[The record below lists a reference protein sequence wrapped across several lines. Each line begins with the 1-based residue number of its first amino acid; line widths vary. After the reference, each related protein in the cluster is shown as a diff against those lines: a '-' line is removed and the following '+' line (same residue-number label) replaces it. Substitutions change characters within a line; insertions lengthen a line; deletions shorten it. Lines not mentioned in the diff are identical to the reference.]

1 MRIHSDGSNGPVRS
15 GGLGDSVAA
24 TSVAGVIKI
33 VLAFVLLYSSAAAH
47 ADASSEFIRV
57 SPDGWGFET
66 NVTGKRF
73 VPFGGVYYDPATYTD
88 VRFPRFLVISR
99 FDEARTDRHFADTAA
114 LGANLVRITL
124 STGSMCP
131 KYGELDPTAVAT
143 LDRILALAGK
153 HGLRVMLDFFVEWEG
168 SAKWVTEPW
177 ADSRTLSGLALY
189 YEAVARHCKDNP
201 VIFSYLIADEPRM
214 VWVTWGMQ
222 QAWGDWARRK
232 HRSENSLRSAWADYP
247 LSGESWSGI
256 KVPED
261 KPALD
266 SQRLYDYQCFREDL
280 AVRYV
285 KSLSAAIRRAD
296 KHHLISVSNVQW
308 AAPFRFPGM
317 EEYLTKPSS
326 YTAFAP
332 HRIGAYLDY
341 LQINCYNWWDGRTA
355 ELAQALGRYS
365 YYPGKPLLMGEYSF
379 EPEVVERNAGSYS
392 GFQCW
397 ALYPLPSEPTLHY
410 LFDKDGSRTAH
421 AEAFSSTAAQV
432 RSGRITFERKPDQD
446 AITVDMR
453 RTLCEPAY
461 GVQLYKDYIDNSSD
475 GRTVGVKVN
484 R

>member
-1 MRIHSDGSNGPVRS
+1 MLMIA
-15 GGLGDSVAA
+15 LAVALMWFGTA
-24 TSVAGVIKI
+24 V
-33 VLAFVLLYSSAAAH
+33 H
-47 ADASSEFIRV
+47 ADTSSEFIRV
-57 SPDGWGFET
+57 SPDGWSFET
-66 NVTGKRF
+66 SETRQRF

-88 VRFPRFLVISR
+88 ARFPRFLVISQ

-131 KYGELDPTAVAT
+131 KYGELDPKALAT
-143 LDRILALAGK
+143 LDKILAQAGK

-168 SAKWVTEPW
+168 SAGWVVDQW
-177 ADSRTLSGLALY
+177 ADSHTLSGLALY
-189 YEAVARHCKDNP
+189 YEAVAKQCKDNP

-214 VWVTWGMQ
+214 AWVTCGMQ
-222 QAWGDWARRK
+222 KAWGDWARRK
-232 HRSENSLRSAWADYP
+232 HRSRCFGTGVSRDNPSTSLRAAWADYP
-247 LSGESWSGI
+247 LSGESWASV

-261 KPALD
+261 KPAPD

-285 KSLSAAIRRAD
+285 KTLSAAIRRVD
-296 KHHLISVSNVQW
+296 KNHLISVSNVQW

-317 EEYLTKPSS
+317 EEYLGRPSS

-332 HRIGAYLDY
+332 HKIGPYLDY
-341 LQINCYNWWDGRTA
+341 LQINCYNWWDGRTP
-355 ELAQALGRYS
+355 ELAQALGRFS

-379 EPEVVERNAGSYS
+379 EPEVVERNAASYS

-410 LFDKDGSRTAH
+410 LFDKDGNRTRH
-421 AEAFSSTAAQV
+421 AEAFADTAARV
-432 RSGRITFERKPDQD
+432 RSGRIAFERKPDKD

-453 RTLCEPAY
+453 RAVCEPAY
-461 GVQLYKDYIDNSSD
+461 GIQLYKDYIDKSSD
-475 GRTVGVKVN
+475 GRIVGVEVI